1 MTVIDACVAVNS
13 TCSTSGSS
21 VGLATGLTL
30 FFLLL
35 IIVAGVFAYK
45 YRSRITDMLQFV
57 RRRSEKNEDY
67 VETPEA
73 DAHQFLNR
81 EQSTTQIPIYENLTT
96 QTSGCSRH
104 PVNKSRLSG
113 EPEEDLYLQCD
124 LPHTD
129 DAIYNN
135 DPACEL
141 SIVPDCQE
149 EEDVYIVPD
158 S

>member
-1 MTVIDACVAVNS
+1 M
-13 TCSTSGSS
+13 
-21 VGLATGLTL
+21 GL
-30 FFLLL
+30 
-35 IIVAGVFAYK
+35 
-45 YRSRITDMLQFV
+45 
-57 RRRSEKNEDY
+57 
-67 VETPEA
+67 
-73 DAHQFLNR
+73 HQKSNVFLN
-81 EQSTTQIPIYENLTT
+81 
-96 QTSGCSRH
+96 
-104 PVNKSRLSG
+104 RLSG